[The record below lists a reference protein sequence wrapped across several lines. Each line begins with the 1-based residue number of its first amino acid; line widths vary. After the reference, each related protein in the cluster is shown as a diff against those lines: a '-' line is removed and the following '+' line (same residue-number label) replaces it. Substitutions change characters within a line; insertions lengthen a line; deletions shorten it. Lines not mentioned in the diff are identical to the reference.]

1 MRIGNESIT
10 VNHTIE
16 TEGGKLPA
24 HRAAARSPTVVLL
37 PIPDAAAAVAP
48 SIHSIT

>member
-24 HRAAARSPTVVLL
+24 HRAAARSPVVLL
-37 PIPDAAAAVAP
+37 PIPGAAAAVAP